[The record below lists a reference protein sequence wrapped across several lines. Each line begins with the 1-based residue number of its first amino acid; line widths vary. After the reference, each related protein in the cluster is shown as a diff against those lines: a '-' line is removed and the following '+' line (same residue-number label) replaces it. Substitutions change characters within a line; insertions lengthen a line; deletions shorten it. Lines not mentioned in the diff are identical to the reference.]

1 MMPIAP
7 RVIFPIFRSI
17 HSHSWVSIL
26 DEMLGASAELLQGLR
41 LTNGE
46 RMSIEQKTV
55 TIAAHEIVG
64 FIVDTGKAAADR
76 HQGELAL
83 STKVCQVMAPE
94 ASDDVADAPKPWED
108 LSAGAKGLNLPMSA
122 ELYAKMVWVCD
133 NVPRMSLQKI
143 AKQGAEELCDRLI
156 AQYYKP

>member
-1 MMPIAP
+1 MKCSGLPT
-7 RVIFPIFRSI
+7 
-17 HSHSWVSIL
+17 
-26 DEMLGASAELLQGLR
+26 ELLQQPR

-46 RMSIEQKTV
+46 RMSIEQKTI

-64 FIVDTGKAAADR
+64 FIVDTGKAAEDR

-83 STKVCQVMAPE
+83 AAEVVQTSPSE
-94 ASDDVADAPKPWED
+94 AHMGAIEAKKPWED

-156 AQYYKP
+156 AQHYKP